1 MKSIIKPI
9 LRPLYNHY
17 TAGENIKSLER
28 KIVELRKKNLYPIP
42 DFIKEKAKT
51 KEDIDGIITEYKKLS
66 SSNTFNHI
74 ALKLSSFNFEYDKI
88 DNVIN
93 NLILN
98 GKIVLID
105 AEEVVVQDKINEYTN
120 DFIKKYNRKNV
131 NIFKTYQM
139 YRKDSLSN
147 LKKDIDTFNFLGVKL
162 VRGAYHKTDLITNK
176 LYSNKKNTDNDF
188 RDAIFLLIT
197 RQINSFICTHN
208 KDDINYLINFTD
220 EIYDKWSFDSSMI
233 YHASLYG
240 FINNETDKLIKAHIK
255 TYKYLPYGS
264 MEDAIPYLSRRLEEN
279 PQVIKYLF

>member
-1 MKSIIKPI
+1 MMRSIIKPI

-28 KIVELRKKNLYPIP
+28 KILELRKKKLYPIV

-51 KEDIDGIITEYKKLS
+51 KEDIDGIITEYKNLS
-66 SSNTFNHI
+66 SNNTFKYI

-105 AEEVVVQDKINEYTN
+105 AEEVAVQDKINEYTN
-120 DFIKKYNRKNV
+120 DFIKKYNIKEA
-131 NIFKTYQM
+131 NIYKTYQM
-139 YRKDSLSN
+139 YRNDSISN
-147 LKKDIDTFNFLGVKL
+147 LEKDISEFKILGVKL
-162 VRGAYHKTDLITNK
+162 VRGAYYRTDLITNK
-176 LYSNKKNTDNDF
+176 LYLNKKDTDNDF
-188 RDAIFLLIT
+188 RDAMYILINNN
-197 RQINSFICTHN
+197 INSFICTHN
-208 KDDINYLINFTD
+208 KKDIDRIINYSMCSKV
-220 EIYDKWSFDSSMI
+220 YDTTNI

-240 FINNETDKLIKAHIK
+240 FINDETNELIEANIK

-264 MEDAIPYLSRRLEEN
+264 MENAIPYLSRRLEEN
-279 PQVIKYLF
+279 PQVMKYLF

>member
-1 MKSIIKPI
+1 MMKSIIKPI

-17 TAGENIKSLER
+17 TAGESIKSLER
-28 KIVELRKKNLYPIP
+28 KILELRKKNLYPIP

-66 SSNTFNHI
+66 HNNTFKHI

-105 AEEVVVQDKINEYTN
+105 AEEVAVQDKINEYTN
-120 DFIKKYNRKNV
+120 DFIKKYNIKEA

-139 YRKDSLSN
+139 YRKDSLATLN
-147 LKKDIDTFNFLGVKL
+147 KDIATFKFLGVKL
-162 VRGAYHKTDLITNK
+162 VRGAYYKTDLETNK
-176 LYSNKKNTDNDF
+176 LYLNKKDTDNDF
-188 RDAIFLLIT
+188 NDAMYILINYH
-197 RQINSFICTHN
+197 IDSFICTHN
-208 KDDINYLINFTD
+208 KKDINMLIRYASWSKA
-220 EIYDKWSFDSSMI
+220 YDTSNI

-240 FINNETDKLIKAHIK
+240 FINDETNELIEANIK
-255 TYKYLPYGS
+255 TYKYLPYGL